1 MRWLR
6 TSTASAKAEPVL
18 GLMKAPG
25 RLSRRSGALVF
36 GLVVTLAASAC
47 DAVSGGSTITLDSAE
62 VSIDGSVHDVTIA
75 GAGAVDSIAP
85 EMVQARVGDA
95 IRFVVEDRRP
105 HAIMFTAERLEAP
118 VREYLERTSQLRG
131 PPLVNEGSSWVVLL
145 EDAVP
150 GRYPFHCRSHDAA
163 GEITVAA
170 GD

>member
-1 MRWLR
+1 
-6 TSTASAKAEPVL
+6 
-18 GLMKAPG
+18 MKAPG
-25 RLSRRSGALVF
+25 RLSKRSGALVF
-36 GLVVTLAASAC
+36 GLFVALTASAC

-62 VSIDGSVHDVTIA
+62 VSIDGSVHDIAIA

-85 EMVQARVGDA
+85 TTVEAQPGDA
-95 IRFVVEDRRP
+95 IRFVVEDGRP

-118 VREYLERTSQLRG
+118 VRQYLESTQQLRG

-163 GEITVAA
+163 GEITVVSEE
-170 GD
+170 